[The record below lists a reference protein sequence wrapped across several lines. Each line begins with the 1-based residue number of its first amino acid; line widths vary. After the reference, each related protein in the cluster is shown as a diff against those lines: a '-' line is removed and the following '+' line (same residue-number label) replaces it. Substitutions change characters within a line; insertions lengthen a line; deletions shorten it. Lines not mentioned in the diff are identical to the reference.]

1 MAHRIAS
8 SLAFS
13 LAVLAHAGCYDAE
26 STDDGGPGAGGSSGA
41 SAGSGGA
48 QSGSSGTAGSQAGSS
63 PGSGGSA
70 GSGGTTGGSAGQDGS
85 SGQGGNSGES
95 GNGAGNA
102 DSGGAPGEGGAGGA
116 GEGGE
121 PSSGGATGEGGS
133 PAAGSSGSAGDASG
147 SAGDASG
154 SGGDPGAGGEAG
166 RGDAAG
172 SGGSAG
178 GDAGPSCSEGNVPLV
193 WILLST
199 SSGMFGETL
208 IGPNEAWGVIRSAL
222 TGPDGA
228 LADLDG
234 RASVGLTLFGGVA
247 AETCPSY
254 FVVEP
259 STDTTAV
266 ATAIDT
272 VAPPVAKNESPL
284 PAAYAATLE
293 QVRARPETDK
303 TIVII
308 ANSVPDFC
316 NDGAV
321 HCPRDT
327 VVSEVQEAFD
337 DGVRTLLVGVDH
349 PFDAN
354 ADERQAY
361 FQAVANAGSGYV
373 PEIFGDRLMI
383 EASCLDGVLG
393 EYGTASQQA
402 SWVLGT
408 STSTT
413 FTSELQ
419 QRMVALG
426 CP

>member
-1 MAHRIAS
+1 
-8 SLAFS
+8 L
-13 LAVLAHAGCYDAE
+13 
-26 STDDGGPGAGGSSGA
+26 GGG
-41 SAGSGGA
+41 
-48 QSGSSGTAGSQAGSS
+48 
-63 PGSGGSA
+63 A
-70 GSGGTTGGSAGQDGS
+70 GSGGTTGGSAGQGAS
-85 SGQGGNSGES
+85 SGQGGSSGES

-102 DSGGAPGEGGAGGA
+102 DAGGAPGASGESGA
-116 GEGGE
+116 GEGGG
-121 PSSGGATGEGGS
+121 PSSGGATGEGGA
-133 PAAGSSGSAGDASG
+133 PDAGGSSGSAGDG

-154 SGGDPGAGGEAG
+154 SGGNGGDPGAGGEAG
-166 RGDAAG
+166 SGDAAG
-172 SGGSAG
+172 AGGSAG
-178 GDAGPSCSEGNVPLV
+178 GDVGPSCTEGNVPLV

-208 IGPNEAWGVIRSAL
+208 IGPNEAWSVIRSAL

-234 RASVGLTLFGGVA
+234 HASVGLTLFGGVA

-254 FVVEP
+254 FVVQP

-266 ATAIDT
+266 TTAIDT

-284 PAAYAATLE
+284 PAAYADTLE

-321 HCPRDT
+321 HCPRDS

-354 ADERQAY
+354 AGERQAY

-373 PEIFGDRLMI
+373 PAIFSDPVMI

-393 EYGTASQQA
+393 EYGSASQQA

-408 STSTT
+408 SNSTT

-419 QRMVALG
+419 QRLVALG

>member
-1 MAHRIAS
+1 
-8 SLAFS
+8 L
-13 LAVLAHAGCYDAE
+13 
-26 STDDGGPGAGGSSGA
+26 GGG
-41 SAGSGGA
+41 
-48 QSGSSGTAGSQAGSS
+48 
-63 PGSGGSA
+63 A
-70 GSGGTTGGSAGQDGS
+70 GSGGTTGGSAGQGAS
-85 SGQGGNSGES
+85 SGQGGSSGES

-102 DSGGAPGEGGAGGA
+102 DAGGTAGASGESGA
-116 GEGGE
+116 GEGGG
-121 PSSGGATGEGGS
+121 PSSGGATGEGGA
-133 PAAGSSGSAGDASG
+133 PDAGGSSGSAGDTNGSAGDASG
-147 SAGDASG
+147 SGG

-166 RGDAAG
+166 SGDAAG

-178 GDAGPSCSEGNVPLV
+178 GDVGPSCTEGNVPLV

-208 IGPNEAWGVIRSAL
+208 IGPNEAWSVIRSAL

-234 RASVGLTLFGGVA
+234 HASVGLTLFGGVA

-254 FVVEP
+254 IVVQP

-266 ATAIDT
+266 ATTIDT
-272 VAPPVAKNESPL
+272 LAPPVAKHESPL

-321 HCPRDT
+321 HCPRDS
-327 VVSEVQEAFD
+327 VVSEVQAAFD

-354 ADERQAY
+354 ASERQAY

-373 PEIFGDRLMI
+373 PAIFSDPLMI

-419 QRMVALG
+419 QRLVALG